1 MILIY
6 KQIDIDITKLLNFIF
21 LVLLL
26 HYYRVLVVR
35 IPTAESTKAVL
46 IA

>member
-1 MILIY
+1 M
-6 KQIDIDITKLLNFIF
+6 LNFNF
-21 LVLLL
+21 LIPLLL
-26 HYYRVLVVR
+26 YYRVLVVR